1 MNTPIRIF
9 LLLTL
14 CWLLA
19 GRVDAAGIGFRQ
31 LTSVHP
37 VAVQRGT
44 KATVSVRSNFTLD
57 GAYQVFFDQPGIR
70 MTYAESKPIEAP
82 LKGRGAAGTPFRFD
96 VETPA
101 DQEPRVY
108 EFRVATRQAVSSV
121 SHLRVT
127 DFPVVLED
135 KQDNSKPAKAQL
147 LKLPV
152 ALCGT
157 CDPAE
162 DVDCYR
168 FRGKAGQELS
178 CEVFAQRV
186 SKAIHDMVSRGGYHL
201 DPILTLRNSHDQVVA
216 MVDNTFG
223 GDPVL
228 HVKLPA
234 DGEYTLEVRDTRY
247 AGDPRYSYCLE
258 ISDRPWVRAVFPPV
272 VERGTTVE
280 VRPLGFALGATDH
293 VRLESNAKDRPG
305 WKTTR
310 LQTARGLSN
319 PVEVLISNRPE
330 MIVLAGHHTPGEALP
345 ITLPVGLSGRFSR
358 PNTADCFAFTAVKGQ
373 YYLFEV
379 EANSRS
385 LPLDALLEIFDAK
398 GKKLVEL
405 DDTVSTQDP
414 RIFFQAPADGQF
426 VLSIRDLHG
435 RAGDEFIYHLRAEPS
450 GPDFELQG
458 EYYYAMLAPGTRTI
472 WFAKINRLNGF
483 AGPVELEVTGL
494 PPGVSFTPVTVPAKM
509 DHCAVILSASKDAK
523 VGAAVHARIAGKA
536 EIPGSDG
543 KPRTVVHEGAVTCE
557 LQSQGGGQGRWPIRT
572 QLVGVVE
579 KLDLLAVEAKPEQ
592 IVLKPGSKAEVQ
604 VKIERREGFTDPV
617 QLDMMFSYVT
627 IKWGEQLP
635 PGVSMTGASK
645 TRLTGK
651 TLEGKIVLEASP
663 NAQAVQR
670 LPIAVVAGISISF
683 SINTLYASNP
693 LYLTIPEASQP
704 AAK

>member
-1 MNTPIRIF
+1 MKTPLPFCSLWI
-9 LLLTL
+9 L

-19 GRVDAAGIGFRQ
+19 AGGADAAIGFRQ

-44 KATVSVRSNFTLD
+44 KATVNVRSNFTLD

-70 MTYAESKPIEAP
+70 MKYAETKPIDAP
-82 LKGRGAAGTPFRFD
+82 LKGRGSAGTPFRFD
-96 VETPA
+96 VDVPA

-135 KQDNSKPAKAQL
+135 KQDNGKPDKAQK

-152 ALCGT
+152 ALCGV
-157 CDPAE
+157 CAPAE

-168 FRGKAGQELS
+168 FSGKAGQELTL
-178 CEVFAQRV
+178 EVFGQRV
-186 SKAIHDMVSRGGYHL
+186 TKAIHDMVSRGGYLL
-201 DPILTLRNSHDQVVA
+201 DPILTLRNSHDQVIA
-216 MVDNTFG
+216 MADSTFG

-228 HVKLPA
+228 HVKLPT
-234 DGEYTLEVRDTRY
+234 DGEYTVEIRDTRY

-258 ISDRPWVRAVFPPV
+258 ISDQPWAQAVFPPV
-272 VERGTTVE
+272 IERGTSAE
-280 VRPLGFALGATDH
+280 VQPLGFALGATRH
-293 VRLESNAKDRPG
+293 VRLESTAQDQPG

-310 LQTARGLSN
+310 LKTARGLSN
-319 PVEVLISNRPE
+319 PVEVLISDRPE
-330 MIVLAGHHTPGEALP
+330 VVVTPGHHAPSEALP
-345 ITLPVGLSGRFSR
+345 ITLPVGLSGRFVR
-358 PNTADCFAFTAVKGQ
+358 PNTADCFSFTAVKGQ

-385 LPLDALLEIFDAK
+385 LPLDALLEIFDTKA
-398 GKKLVEL
+398 KKLLEF
-405 DDTVSTQDP
+405 DDTVATQDP
-414 RIFFQAPADGQF
+414 RIFFQAPADGPY

-435 RAGDEFIYHLRAEPS
+435 RAGEEFIYHLRAEPS

-458 EYYYAMLAPGTRTI
+458 EYYYAMLAPGTRAV

-483 AGPVELEVTGL
+483 TGPVELEVTGL
-494 PPGVSFTPVTVPAKM
+494 PPGVTYTPVTVPAKM
-509 DHCAVILSASKDAK
+509 DWCAVILSAAKDAK
-523 VGAAVHARIAGKA
+523 VGASLAHISGKA
-536 EIPGSDG
+536 QIPGPDG
-543 KPRTVVHEGAVTCE
+543 KPRTIVHQGAVTCE
-557 LQSQGGGQGRWPIRT
+557 LQSQGGGQGRWPIST

-579 KLDLLAVEAKPEQ
+579 KLDLLKVEAKPEQ
-592 IVLKPGSKAEVQ
+592 VMLKPGTKAEIQ
-604 VKIERREGFTDPV
+604 VKIERQEGFADPV
-617 QLDMMFSYVT
+617 QLDMTFVYFT

-635 PGVSMTGASK
+635 PGVTVSGASK

-663 NAQAVQR
+663 TALPVER
-670 LPIAVVAGISISF
+670 LPITAIAGVSISF

-693 LYLTIPEASQP
+693 IYLTIPEAQKPGS
-704 AAK
+704 K